1 MDYQIN
7 NNATIEVLPE
17 SNLVEILGN
26 VYNPGLVQYKRGTL
40 RVYFSG
46 GYKEDTL
53 KKEYVKRANGHKEGL
68 FFGATFK
75 NSKR

>member
-26 VYNPGLVQYKRGTL
+26 VYNPGLVQYKEVFKRLYTSL
-40 RVYFSG
+40 WRIQRRYSQKKCML
-46 GYKEDTL
+46 KEL
-53 KKEYVKRANGHKEGL
+53 MVR
-68 FFGATFK
+68 
-75 NSKR
+75 

>member
-26 VYNPGLVQYKRGTL
+26 VYNPGLVQYKRGNL
-40 RVYFSG
+40 RDYILSR

-53 KKEYVKRANGHKEGL
+53 KKRVYVKRANGEIKKVSFLEGN
-68 FFGATFK
+68 F
-75 NSKR
+75 

>member
-40 RVYFSG
+40 RDYILLSG

-53 KKEYVKRANGHKEGL
+53 KKECMLKEL
-68 FFGATFK
+68 ME
-75 NSKR
+75 